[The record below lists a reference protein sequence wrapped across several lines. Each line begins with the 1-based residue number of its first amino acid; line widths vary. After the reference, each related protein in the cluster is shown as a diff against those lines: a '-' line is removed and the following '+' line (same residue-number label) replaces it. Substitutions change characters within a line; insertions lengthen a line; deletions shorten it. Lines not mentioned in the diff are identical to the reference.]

1 MPELPEVETTI
12 RRLEPE
18 LVHRRIM
25 ALQVNWPRHVV
36 DLESLQ
42 VHLPGHRVTGLGRRG
57 KYIIIYLD
65 PADQTVLIHLRMSGR
80 LEVLSVNAPE
90 DKHAHTTLVLD
101 DGRALRFSDTRKFGR
116 LILTRDPETVL
127 GKLGVEPLSES
138 FTVDWLSEGVA
149 RRTRQIKS
157 LLLDQSFVAGL
168 GNIYTD
174 EALFRARLHP
184 LRRSNTLSGE
194 ESAGLLDAIRSV
206 LEEGILRCGASI
218 DWVYRGGDFQNY
230 FNVYRRTG
238 EPCLVCGTP
247 IERIVVGQRGTHICP
262 NCQVA

>member
-18 LVHRRIM
+18 LVNRRIT

-57 KYIIIYLD
+57 KYIISYLD

-80 LEVLSVNAPE
+80 LEVMSVDAPE

-116 LILTRDPETVL
+116 LILTSDPETVL

-149 RRTRQIKS
+149 RRKRQIKS

-174 EALFRARLHP
+174 EALFRAGVDPRRPAKSLVLAELAKLHANIQTV
-184 LRRSNTLSGE
+184 LGE
-194 ESAGLLDAIRSV
+194 AIEHQGTS
-206 LEEGILRCGASI
+206 L
-218 DWVYRGGDFQNY
+218 DWVYPGGEMQSRLLVYSRGGE
-230 FNVYRRTG
+230 G
-238 EPCLVCGTP
+238 CAICGTP
-247 IERIVVGQRGTHICP
+247 IERIVLGQRGTHFCP
-262 NCQVA
+262 TCQR